1 MDFLEK
7 VFTFWNKKY
16 LQKPYCLTKEKV
28 ILKKLRDDLY
38 LNFFKITFSFVKN
51 I

>member
-1 MDFLEK
+1 MDFSEK
-7 VFTFWNKKY
+7 MFTFWNKKY

-28 ILKKLRDDLY
+28 ILKIRDDLY
-38 LNFFKITFSFVKN
+38 LKVILHHSNHILN